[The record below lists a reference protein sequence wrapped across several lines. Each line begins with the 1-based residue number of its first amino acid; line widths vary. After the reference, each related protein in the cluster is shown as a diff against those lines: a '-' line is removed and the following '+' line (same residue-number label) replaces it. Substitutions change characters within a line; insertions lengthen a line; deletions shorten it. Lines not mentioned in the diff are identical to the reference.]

1 MAQANDEAFLK
12 KYGTYKPEETIIPI
26 RTIKPISLGET
37 PEEASAR
44 KTQEGREVSG
54 ETRDE
59 ERLRLA
65 QEAADLA
72 KRQEQKGVETEGRT
86 KFESLFVKYGTEP
99 AVVKY
104 QKVLPIFDTMVT
116 IASRTNPSKAD
127 DNFLITLGS
136 KIKDPSTGVL
146 GGEFETTKDIQTS
159 IDRTITDLKGLYDPE
174 SGFVSPQARRQFL
187 IATRDLI
194 ASDRL
199 AYDFARNRF
208 RQLSTDPTYN
218 VNPDAVIGEDFANAY
233 KDRIKE
239 NFLKVMGGA
248 EAETAGGVPVLK
260 VAEGDKFST
269 DKDIAIA
276 SELQGMWAAGR
287 TLDEVNAKA
296 IELTGGNPLSAETVK
311 ALNEDPQRTIRF
323 TPNRSGIREPSAP
336 GMGTAAG
343 VAAIRGYTGNLG
355 EELLSTVFDSPIAAA
370 QLQAAG
376 EYGMENYPIT
386 SMLAEIPSSIMSPVN
401 KLTKFIPGGPVVRDI
416 FEGFTYGAGE
426 GRPDASASERLK
438 TGATGS
444 ILQSGFGAAAR
455 RLMPGGAAP
464 DGMAPDGTG
473 IPEGE
478 FVNVTGEVPAGMV
491 PDMPMGGQA
500 APSPTG
506 FDMPTGTPSGM
517 APPTAGMAPPT
528 GATPDMAAIDDEALD
543 VGREAMIELA
553 RKAVSRGPGASKA
566 RAELAELAKI
576 DPEAQAAAER
586 LGIQLP
592 VDVLGQNA
600 QLQRVTG
607 LARSQI
613 GSEVETA
620 WRKTYDDAAERAF
633 KAMDELGAVKDIS
646 KLSKNVF
653 DKLDTANK
661 GLEVQA
667 ADLRDQV
674 TQAIDVSGRV
684 DATAIRSY
692 LEDQIRKL
700 GGGAEGLREL
710 SGEEKK
716 LWAMVSKG
724 NPTYEA
730 LDKKRAEIG
739 RAMTKGTGP
748 WVDSN
753 AQRINDIYAKLADD
767 QMGFIESSAGR
778 EIADKQRAANTL
790 FKQMYDGRGQMQ
802 EIFGRNL
809 SKDLGP
815 LITTAI
821 TQGGKGGVEAI
832 NKLLENIPADMR
844 GTVLTSGLFN
854 TATDAKGGFS
864 FTNFANT
871 YSKLREQSQ
880 VFNQFAKAIGPD
892 GVNLLNDF
900 NAIGRRIANAQANII
915 PTGAAN
921 QLNALNAEN
930 LMLKIL
936 QGVGAAGAGAAA
948 TSVLGADLIQTVGG
962 IIAAGGGAAF
972 AQLKSKTNVQKLHD
986 LMKSDKFRELAVS
999 AATGEGLERNINR
1012 VAGSKEFSDYAK
1024 LVGIDM
1030 KDARD
1035 WLNSAIA
1042 KGATIGGTEA
1052 VGSKPDEAPTVEMP
1066 Q

>member
-1 MAQANDEAFLK
+1 MAEPDDKAFLK
-12 KYGTYKPEETIIPI
+12 EFGGYKPQTTSVPVATIRPVISFESEEEVAA
-26 RTIKPISLGET
+26 RRADE
-37 PEEASAR
+37 AR
-44 KTQEGREVSG
+44 KGRGAEI
-54 ETRDE
+54 EE
-59 ERLRLA
+59 ERLDISKRA
-65 QEAADLA
+65 EATGLEDARRKGFLDLVT
-72 KRQEQKGVETEGRT
+72 KYEGD
-86 KFESLFVKYGTEP
+86 
-99 AVVKY
+99 ANVVKY
-104 QKVLPIFDTMVT
+104 QKVLPIYNTMLTV
-116 IASRTNPSKAD
+116 ASKPNPSKAD
-127 DNFLITLGS
+127 DNLLVTYFS
-136 KIKDPSTGVL
+136 KIKDPATGVL
-146 GGEFETTKDIQTS
+146 GGEFETSKDVQTAY
-159 IDRTITDLKGLYDPE
+159 DKAVVDLQGLYDPKV
-174 SGFVSPQARRQFL
+174 GFVSPAARRQF
-187 IATRDLI
+187 IRATNDLV
-194 ASDRL
+194 ASDRQ
-199 AYDFARNRF
+199 AYQFARNRY
-208 RQLSTDPTYN
+208 RQIATEPEFGQ
-218 VNPDAVIGEDFANAY
+218 NPDAVIGEDFANTYADQIRSKY
-233 KDRIKE
+233 
-239 NFLKVMGGA
+239 LSVMGEEPKAADKGIID
-248 EAETAGGVPVLK
+248 LK
-260 VAEGDKFST
+260 VAEGDRFAT
-269 DKDIAIA
+269 DKDIEVA
-276 SELQGMWAAGR
+276 STLQGMWQSGKSI
-287 TLDEVNAKA
+287 DELNAES
-296 IELTGGNPLSAETVK
+296 IRLTGGAPLAESTIN
-311 ALNEDPQRTIRF
+311 ALRKDPNRTIRW
-323 TPNRSGIREPSAP
+323 TPARSGIREGSASQI
-336 GMGTAAG
+336 GAGEAAAA
-343 VAAIRGYTGNLG
+343 AAIRGYTSNLG
-355 EELLSTVFDSPIAAA
+355 EEILSVFSPEAAA
-370 QLQAAG
+370 KLQAAG
-376 EYGMENYPIT
+376 EAGMKEYPIISALT
-386 SMLAEIPSSIMSPVN
+386 EIPSSIVSPVN
-401 KLTKFIPGGPVVRDI
+401 KLTKFVPGGPVVRDI
-416 FEGFTYGAGE
+416 VEGGIYGGGE
-426 GRPDASASERLK
+426 GRLDASALERFK
-438 TGATGS
+438 TGAAGS

-455 RLMPGGAAP
+455 RFMPGGASPEGA
-464 DGMAPDGTG
+464 G
-473 IPEGE
+473 IPEDE
-478 FVNVTGEVPAGMV
+478 FVNVTGEVPAGMT
-491 PDMPMGGQA
+491 PEMPMGA
-500 APSPTG
+500 APAPSAVPTG
-506 FDMPTGTPSGM
+506 APTGM
-517 APPTAGMAPPT
+517 APPTAGMAAPT

-613 GSEVETA
+613 GSDVETA
-620 WRKTYDDAAERAF
+620 WRKTYNDAAERAF

-646 KLSKNVF
+646 QLSKNVF

-661 GLEVQA
+661 GLEIQA
-667 ADLRDQV
+667 DDLRKQV
-674 TQAIDVSGRV
+674 NGAIDVAGRV
-684 DATAIRSY
+684 DASAIRSY
-692 LEDQIRKL
+692 LEEQIRKL
-700 GGGAEGLREL
+700 GGGTEGLKEL
-710 SGEEKK
+710 SKEEKK

-739 RAMTKGTGP
+739 RAMTKNSGP

-767 QMGFIESSAGR
+767 QMGFIESSAGK

-832 NKLLENIPADMR
+832 NKLLTNIPENMR
-844 GTVLTSGLFN
+844 GTVLTSGLFS

-864 FTNFANT
+864 FANFANT

-972 AQLKSKTNVQKLHD
+972 AQLKSKNNVQKLHD

-999 AATGEGLERNINR
+999 AATGEGVDRNINR
-1012 VAGSKEFSDYAK
+1012 VAGSKEFRDYAK

-1035 WLNSAIA
+1035 WLNSAIS
-1042 KGATIGGTEA
+1042 KGATIVGTEA

>member
-1 MAQANDEAFLK
+1 
-12 KYGTYKPEETIIPI
+12 
-26 RTIKPISLGET
+26 
-37 PEEASAR
+37 
-44 KTQEGREVSG
+44 
-54 ETRDE
+54 
-59 ERLRLA
+59 
-65 QEAADLA
+65 
-72 KRQEQKGVETEGRT
+72 
-86 KFESLFVKYGTEP
+86 
-99 AVVKY
+99 
-104 QKVLPIFDTMVT
+104 
-116 IASRTNPSKAD
+116 
-127 DNFLITLGS
+127 
-136 KIKDPSTGVL
+136 
-146 GGEFETTKDIQTS
+146 
-159 IDRTITDLKGLYDPE
+159 
-174 SGFVSPQARRQFL
+174 
-187 IATRDLI
+187 
-194 ASDRL
+194 
-199 AYDFARNRF
+199 
-208 RQLSTDPTYN
+208 
-218 VNPDAVIGEDFANAY
+218 
-233 KDRIKE
+233 
-239 NFLKVMGGA
+239 
-248 EAETAGGVPVLK
+248 
-260 VAEGDKFST
+260 
-269 DKDIAIA
+269 
-276 SELQGMWAAGR
+276 
-287 TLDEVNAKA
+287 
-296 IELTGGNPLSAETVK
+296 
-311 ALNEDPQRTIRF
+311 
-323 TPNRSGIREPSAP
+323 
-336 GMGTAAG
+336 
-343 VAAIRGYTGNLG
+343 
-355 EELLSTVFDSPIAAA
+355 
-370 QLQAAG
+370 
-376 EYGMENYPIT
+376 
-386 SMLAEIPSSIMSPVN
+386 
-401 KLTKFIPGGPVVRDI
+401 
-416 FEGFTYGAGE
+416 
-426 GRPDASASERLK
+426 
-438 TGATGS
+438 
-444 ILQSGFGAAAR
+444 
-455 RLMPGGAAP
+455 MPGGAAP
-464 DGMAPDGTG
+464 DAAG

-478 FVNVTGEVPAGMV
+478 FVNVTGEVPAGMA
-491 PDMPMGGQA
+491 PDIGMAGQA

-506 FDMPTGTPSGM
+506 FDMPTGAPTGM

-613 GSEVETA
+613 GSDVESA

-646 KLSKNVF
+646 ELSKNVF
-653 DKLDTANK
+653 DKLETANK
-661 GLEVQA
+661 GLEIQA
-667 ADLRDQV
+667 DNLRTQV
-674 TQAIDVSGRV
+674 NDAIDVAGRV

-700 GGGAEGLREL
+700 GGGAEGLKEL
-710 SGEEKK
+710 SKEEKK
-716 LWAMVSKG
+716 LWSMVSKG

-739 RAMTKGTGP
+739 RAMTKNSGP

-802 EIFGRNL
+802 EIFGRDL

-832 NKLLENIPADMR
+832 NKLLTNIPKDMH
-844 GTVLTSGLFN
+844 GTVLTTGLFQ

-864 FTNFANT
+864 FTNFANN

-880 VFNQFAKAIGPD
+880 VFKEFANAIGPD

-900 NAIGRRIANAQANII
+900 NAIGRRISNAQANII

-948 TSVLGADLIQTVGG
+948 TSVLGADLVQTVGAV
-962 IIAAGGGAAF
+962 IAAGGGAAF

-999 AATGEGLERNINR
+999 AATGEGVDRNINR
-1012 VAGSKEFSDYAK
+1012 VAGSKEFRDYAK
-1024 LVGIDM
+1024 LVGIEM

-1035 WLNSAIA
+1035 WLNSAIS
-1042 KGATIGGTEA
+1042 KGATIAGTEA
-1052 VGSKPDEAPTVEMP
+1052 VGEKPMAAPTVEMP

>member
-1 MAQANDEAFLK
+1 MAEPDDKAFLK
-12 KYGTYKPEETIIPI
+12 EFGGYKPQTTSVPVATIRPVISFESEE
-26 RTIKPISLGET
+26 EV
-37 PEEASAR
+37 AAR
-44 KTQEGREVSG
+44 RAAEKRATAG

-59 ERLRLA
+59 ERLDITKRGE
-65 QEAADLA
+65 QREIEEKTFDRGTKIIDQYYGRKPVQTFEAAWPAFTSAISQPNTTSGDRARIYNAIKVYDPDGAVPTGDIEGMESQSPIVQRIVRQFGRVLDQGGLLPDQQRKELHEAMNQRIKTLRGPYDLVRRDFQDRLQRNNLNPLEIGSPIYDA
-72 KRQEQKGVETEGRT
+72 DAEIYENYLRSLEAPAETGEKGVVALR
-86 KFESLFVKYGTEP
+86 
-99 AVVKY
+99 
-104 QKVLPIFDTMVT
+104 
-116 IASRTNPSKAD
+116 
-127 DNFLITLGS
+127 
-136 KIKDPSTGVL
+136 
-146 GGEFETTKDIQTS
+146 
-159 IDRTITDLKGLYDPE
+159 
-174 SGFVSPQARRQFL
+174 
-187 IATRDLI
+187 
-194 ASDRL
+194 
-199 AYDFARNRF
+199 
-208 RQLSTDPTYN
+208 
-218 VNPDAVIGEDFANAY
+218 
-233 KDRIKE
+233 
-239 NFLKVMGGA
+239 
-248 EAETAGGVPVLK
+248 
-260 VAEGDKFST
+260 VAEGDRFAT
-269 DKDIAIA
+269 DKDIENA
-276 SELQGMWAAGR
+276 SLMQGAWQSNKSIDELQE
-287 TLDEVNAKA
+287 LAKSLK
-296 IELTGGNPLSAETVK
+296 IDPLSPETIK
-311 ALNEDPQRTIRF
+311 ALQNDPDRTIIW
-323 TPNRSGIREPSAP
+323 TPARSGIREGAEPTM
-336 GMGTAAG
+336 GMGSAIGAG
-343 VAAIRGYTGNLG
+343 SIRGFTGNLA
-355 EELLSTVFDSPIAAA
+355 EEALSLVDAEAAA
-370 QLQAAG
+370 KLQAATDFAQQQRPYSGFVG
-376 EYGMENYPIT
+376 EAIGSTLSPI
-386 SMLAEIPSSIMSPVN
+386 SRL
-401 KLTKFIPGGPVVRDI
+401 LPGGPLAKDVL
-416 FEGFTYGAGE
+416 EGAIYGIGE
-426 GRPDASASERLK
+426 GRPGTDLLERLK
-438 TGATGS
+438 TGAAGGV
-444 ILQSGFGAAAR
+444 LQGGFGAAAR
-455 RLMPGGAAP
+455 RFMPGGASPEGA
-464 DGMAPDGTG
+464 G
-473 IPEGE
+473 IPEDE
-478 FVNVTGEVPAGMV
+478 FVNVTGEVPAGMT
-491 PDMPMGGQA
+491 PEMPMGA
-500 APSPTG
+500 APAPSAVPTG
-506 FDMPTGTPSGM
+506 APTGM
-517 APPTAGMAPPT
+517 APPTAGMAAPT

-613 GSEVETA
+613 GSDVETA
-620 WRKTYDDAAERAF
+620 WRKTYNDAAERAF
-633 KAMDELGAVKDIS
+633 KAMDELGAVEDIS
-646 KLSKNVF
+646 QLSKNVF

-661 GLEVQA
+661 GLEIQA
-667 ADLRDQV
+667 DDLRKQV
-674 TQAIDVSGRV
+674 NGAIDVAGRV
-684 DATAIRSY
+684 DASAIRSY
-692 LEDQIRKL
+692 LEEQIRKL
-700 GGGAEGLREL
+700 GGGTEGLKEL
-710 SGEEKK
+710 SKEEKK

-739 RAMTKGTGP
+739 RAMTKNSGP

-767 QMGFIESSAGR
+767 QMGFIESSAGK

-832 NKLLENIPADMR
+832 NKLLTNIPENMR
-844 GTVLTSGLFN
+844 GTVLTSGLFS

-864 FTNFANT
+864 FANFANT

-972 AQLKSKTNVQKLHD
+972 AQLKSKNNVQKLHD

-999 AATGEGLERNINR
+999 AATGEGVDRNINR

-1030 KDARD
+1030 KDARN
-1035 WLNSAIA
+1035 WLNSAIS
-1042 KGATIGGTEA
+1042 KGATIVGTEA

>member
-1 MAQANDEAFLK
+1 MAEPDDKAFLK
-12 KYGTYKPEETIIPI
+12 EFGGYKPQTTSVPVATIRPVISFESEE
-26 RTIKPISLGET
+26 EV
-37 PEEASAR
+37 AAR
-44 KTQEGREVSG
+44 RAAEKRATAG

-59 ERLRLA
+59 ERLDITKRGE
-65 QEAADLA
+65 QREIEEKTFDRGTKIIDQYYGRKPVQTFEAAWPAFTSAISQPNTTSGDRARIYNAIKVYDPDGAVPTGDIEGMESQSPIVQRIVRQFGRVLDQGGLLPDQQRKELHEAMNQRIKTLRGPYDLVRRDFQDRLQRNNLNPLEIGSPIYDA
-72 KRQEQKGVETEGRT
+72 DAEIYENYLRSLEAPAETGEKGVVALR
-86 KFESLFVKYGTEP
+86 
-99 AVVKY
+99 
-104 QKVLPIFDTMVT
+104 
-116 IASRTNPSKAD
+116 
-127 DNFLITLGS
+127 
-136 KIKDPSTGVL
+136 
-146 GGEFETTKDIQTS
+146 
-159 IDRTITDLKGLYDPE
+159 
-174 SGFVSPQARRQFL
+174 
-187 IATRDLI
+187 
-194 ASDRL
+194 
-199 AYDFARNRF
+199 
-208 RQLSTDPTYN
+208 
-218 VNPDAVIGEDFANAY
+218 
-233 KDRIKE
+233 
-239 NFLKVMGGA
+239 
-248 EAETAGGVPVLK
+248 
-260 VAEGDKFST
+260 VAEGDRFAT
-269 DKDIAIA
+269 DKDIENA
-276 SELQGMWAAGR
+276 SLMQGAWQSNKSIDELQE
-287 TLDEVNAKA
+287 LAKSLK
-296 IELTGGNPLSAETVK
+296 IDPLSPETIK
-311 ALNEDPQRTIRF
+311 ALQNDPDRTIIW
-323 TPNRSGIREPSAP
+323 TPARSGIREGAEPTM
-336 GMGTAAG
+336 GMGSAIGAG
-343 VAAIRGYTGNLG
+343 SIRGFTGNLA
-355 EELLSTVFDSPIAAA
+355 EEALSLVDAEAAA
-370 QLQAAG
+370 KLQAATDFAQQQRPYSGFVG
-376 EYGMENYPIT
+376 EAIGSTLSPI
-386 SMLAEIPSSIMSPVN
+386 SRL
-401 KLTKFIPGGPVVRDI
+401 LPGGPLAKDVL
-416 FEGFTYGAGE
+416 EGAIYGIGE
-426 GRPDASASERLK
+426 GRPGTDLLERLK
-438 TGATGS
+438 TGAAGGV
-444 ILQSGFGAAAR
+444 LQGGFGAAAR
-455 RLMPGGAAP
+455 RFMPGGASPEGA
-464 DGMAPDGTG
+464 G

-478 FVNVTGEVPAGMV
+478 FVNVTGEVPAGMT
-491 PDMPMGGQA
+491 PEMPMGA
-500 APSPTG
+500 APAPSAVPTG
-506 FDMPTGTPSGM
+506 APAGM
-517 APPTAGMAPPT
+517 APPTAGMAAPIA
-528 GATPDMAAIDDEALD
+528 GEAIEEAAVEIGRDELID
-543 VGREAMIELA
+543 LA
-553 RKAVSRGPGASKA
+553 RKAVSRTPGASRAK
-566 RAELAELAKI
+566 AELAQIAKTN
-576 DPEAQAAAER
+576 PEAQAAAER
-586 LGIQLP
+586 LGLELP
-592 VDVLGQNA
+592 VDVLSDNS
-600 QLQRVTG
+600 QLKAVTG
-607 LARSQI
+607 LTRSQI
-613 GSEVETA
+613 GSSAQTA
-620 WRKTYDDAAERAF
+620 WAETYKEAAERGYQ
-633 KAMDELGAVKDIS
+633 AMDELGAVEDIS
-646 KLSKNVF
+646 QLSKNVF

-661 GLEVQA
+661 GLEIQA
-667 ADLRDQV
+667 DDLRKQV
-674 TQAIDVSGRV
+674 NGAIDVAGRV
-684 DATAIRSY
+684 DASAIRSY
-692 LEDQIRKL
+692 LEEQIRKL
-700 GGGAEGLREL
+700 GGGTEGLKEL
-710 SGEEKK
+710 SKEEKK

-739 RAMTKGTGP
+739 RAMTKNSGP

-767 QMGFIESSAGR
+767 QMGFIESSAGK

-832 NKLLENIPADMR
+832 NKLLTNIPENMR
-844 GTVLTSGLFN
+844 GTVLTSGLFS

-864 FTNFANT
+864 FANFANT

-972 AQLKSKTNVQKLHD
+972 AQLKSKNNVQKLHD

-1030 KDARD
+1030 KDARN